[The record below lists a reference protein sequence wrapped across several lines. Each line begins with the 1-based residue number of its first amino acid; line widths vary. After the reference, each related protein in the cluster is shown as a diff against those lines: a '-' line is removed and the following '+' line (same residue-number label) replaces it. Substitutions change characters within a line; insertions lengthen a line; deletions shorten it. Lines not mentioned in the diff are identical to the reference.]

1 MADAAAQQNMSA
13 LYFGD
18 ACTAP
23 QDMQAMQALLQSEGL
38 ALAQSM
44 LAEAQAAQQLL
55 QASSAP
61 QVQAQHFRRPPE
73 PPDWWVGLTCA
84 TEWGNHA
91 FATSASS
98 SMSCLLQILHKPHC
112 AVQVQ
117 GSCPRWCLVASLA
130 ARCRE
135 PGARPAQ
142 YRKRMH
148 L

>member
-23 QDMQAMQALLQSEGL
+23 QDMQAMQPLLQSEGL

-61 QVQAQHFRRPPE
+61 QVQAQHFRRPPK
-73 PPDWWVGLTCA
+73 PPDW
-84 TEWGNHA
+84 
-91 FATSASS
+91 
-98 SMSCLLQILHKPHC
+98 
-112 AVQVQ
+112 
-117 GSCPRWCLVASLA
+117 
-130 ARCRE
+130 
-135 PGARPAQ
+135 
-142 YRKRMH
+142 
-148 L
+148 